1 MMLFTFLVLAAC
13 AALTNAEFRN
23 MKQGKLSGNKKPEK
37 IGKKPSSSMS
47 MTTQSLTS
55 GEEPEGTM
63 RYLKESFLTIQGL
76 EPGIQLTP
84 AETIYLEDL
93 ILMNLNEMDDHD
105 IINGERTHHT
115 ILFSGNNP
123 DRKLST
129 LNQHGGVDEIV
140 FLEYTCR
147 LCPDDEDDW
156 VPPPKRTKAPTVA
169 SKPKK
174 KPTKRPTKAPTK
186 APTMAPSSTPSDAPS
201 VDFKA
206 ALKKAIGGFQT
217 NLCKGAF
224 RSPFFRLR
232 KISNC
237 HLK

>member
-1 MMLFTFLVLAAC
+1 MMLFTFLILVAC
-13 AALTNAEFRN
+13 AALSNAEFRG
-23 MKQGKLSGNKKPEK
+23 MKQGKKSGYKKPKK
-37 IGKKPSSSMS
+37 IGQKPSSSMP
-47 MTTQSLTS
+47 MITESLTL

-63 RYLKESFLTIQGL
+63 RYLNERFLTIQGL
-76 EPGIQLTP
+76 EPDIQLTP
-84 AETIYLEDL
+84 AETIYLEKL
-93 ILMNLNEMDDHD
+93 ILINLNEMDAQDLT
-105 IINGERTHHT
+105 NGERTHHT

-174 KPTKRPTKAPTK
+174 KPTKRPTKAPT
-186 APTMAPSSTPSDAPS
+186 MAPSSAPSDAPS